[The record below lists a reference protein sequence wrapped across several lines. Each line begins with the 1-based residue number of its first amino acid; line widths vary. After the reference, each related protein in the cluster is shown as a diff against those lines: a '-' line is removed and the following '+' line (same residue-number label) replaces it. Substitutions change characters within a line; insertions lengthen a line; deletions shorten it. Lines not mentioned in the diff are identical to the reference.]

1 MNEWMYAYMHEMHA
15 WHAYM
20 HAWMNE
26 WMNHVYFN
34 TVVLML
40 SNKRLIS
47 MQAIFKY
54 TLYERCIGVTIIA
67 KIILTNHY
75 SFGIKNT

>member
-1 MNEWMYAYMHEMHA
+1 
-15 WHAYM
+15 
-20 HAWMNE
+20 
-26 WMNHVYFN
+26 
-34 TVVLML
+34 
-40 SNKRLIS
+40 

-67 KIILTNHY
+67 KIMLANPH